1 MGECVDVKRAGPIA
15 TVVMHRKGNNGIA
28 ADLMKELS
36 GAFEALGA
44 DESVR
49 VVILAS
55 EYEKYFCVGADL
67 TSMGGIDRDAADAE
81 DRIAEMT
88 LGLQQG
94 FNAIEACPK
103 PVIARVNGHAL
114 GTGLGL
120 VAACT
125 FSVALMDAQFG
136 TPEIHAGLFP
146 MMVMG
151 LLARVMPRQRLLE
164 MMLLGEKID
173 AAEAAR
179 IGLVGHAVEPGELDE
194 TIRSIVSQLI
204 AKSPLAVRLGL
215 RAFAAQEDVE
225 LARALP
231 MLRKQFAE
239 SLNTD
244 DAREGLMAFLE
255 KRSPHWTGK

>member
-1 MGECVDVKRAGPIA
+1 MNLSLFGLTLMESPATLRHGVEDDFLRVGPQ
-15 TVVMHRKGNNGIA
+15 TFTRLPHVG
-28 ADLMKELS
+28 
-36 GAFEALGA
+36 
-44 DESVR
+44 DE
-49 VVILAS
+49 
-55 EYEKYFCVGADL
+55 
-67 TSMGGIDRDAADAE
+67 
-81 DRIAEMT
+81 
-88 LGLQQG
+88 
-94 FNAIEACPK
+94 
-103 PVIARVNGHAL
+103 
-114 GTGLGL
+114 
-120 VAACT
+120 
-125 FSVALMDAQFG
+125 QFG